1 MGIEKKTKVQTFEWH
16 SISWS
21 PPFESTTQA
30 LKNALFLFSRYNSQS
45 NQMDFPER
53 FWLLES
59 WQMFG
64 SSISLLSIILVK
76 LASVSLVYLT
86 IETFLPYVLI
96 TKERWTN
103 WSIPSNESNLFKGLF
118 KDKCFNSKAEC
129 SFTRTIRWRI

>member
-1 MGIEKKTKVQTFEWH
+1 MGIEKKTKVQTFQWH

-30 LKNALFLFSRYNSQS
+30 LKNALFLSSRYNSQS

-59 WQMFG
+59 WQTFG
-64 SSISLLSIILVK
+64 SSISLLSIVLVK

-86 IETFLPYVLI
+86 IETFLPFVVLS
-96 TKERWTN
+96 KELIYSLQGVQFIQSVGQRQVF
-103 WSIPSNESNLFKGLF
+103 LFLTPHSL
-118 KDKCFNSKAEC
+118 NM
-129 SFTRTIRWRI
+129 I